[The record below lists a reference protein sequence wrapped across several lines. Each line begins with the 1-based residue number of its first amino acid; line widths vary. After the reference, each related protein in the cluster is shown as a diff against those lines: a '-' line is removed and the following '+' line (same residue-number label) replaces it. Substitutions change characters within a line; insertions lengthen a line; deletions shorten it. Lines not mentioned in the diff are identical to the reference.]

1 MKRLR
6 NRGLLEKICEYP
18 APSFNTIKAEAL
30 MPDLS
35 EQYEREG
42 ISLITV

>member
-1 MKRLR
+1 MEGQR
-6 NRGLLEKICEYP
+6 NHGLLEKICEYP
-18 APSFNTIKAEAL
+18 VPSLPSRL

-35 EQYEREG
+35 EQCAHEG